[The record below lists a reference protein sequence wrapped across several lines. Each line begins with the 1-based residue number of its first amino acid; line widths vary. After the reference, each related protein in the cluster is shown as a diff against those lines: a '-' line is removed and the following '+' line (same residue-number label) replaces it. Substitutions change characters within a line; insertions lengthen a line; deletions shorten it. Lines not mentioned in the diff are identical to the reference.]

1 MHRRAIITDK
11 DSSGRRPGKSGRLP
25 SPRFRFRSGP
35 SIAVFSCI
43 LVVGI
48 MSVIFGKV
56 YEISFW
62 IILCSL
68 PVAVLPGIA
77 AYYFDRFMI
86 ALYRKFTGRH
96 GRLQAGFMS
105 FFLCLLGGIFLFSLF
120 LALPMKLVFGWFG
133 TPGVAQHYGRWAVN
147 LGIGGALLCWAR
159 CLVEQRFVQE

>member
-1 MHRRAIITDK
+1 MHRRAIKTDK
-11 DSSGRRPGKSGRLP
+11 DSVRRRPVRSGRLP

-35 SIAVFSCI
+35 SIAVFSSI
-43 LVVGI
+43 FVVGV
-48 MSVIFGKV
+48 MSVVFGKV

-62 IILCSL
+62 ITLCSL

-77 AYYFDRFMI
+77 AYYFDRFMVDR
-86 ALYRKFTGRH
+86 YRKFTDRH

-120 LALPMKLVFGWFG
+120 LALPMGLVFGWFG
-133 TPGVAQHYGRWAVN
+133 TPGLAQHYGRWAVN

-159 CLVEQRFVQE
+159 CLAEQRFVRD